1 MVDPASFIERERAR
15 RSRPLLRTTLG
26 KLLRRAR
33 LDQGRTLAD
42 VARAARVSMP
52 YLSELERGRK
62 EASSEI
68 LAAVCDA
75 LGVDLADLLAAAGRE
90 TAFRRGRQPAAVAS
104 PAFIRLGSAGDGLA
118 PPQLPG
124 AGEIT
129 PAAEPGPEGSAIRRP
144 GDASCLLAA

>member
-1 MVDPASFIERERAR
+1 MVDLGMLSEQERPR
-15 RSRPLLRTTLG
+15 RTRPLLRTTLG

-42 VARAARVSMP
+42 VARTAMVSMP

-68 LAAVCDA
+68 LAAVCEA

-90 TAFRRGRQPAAVAS
+90 LGFRPDRRPAV
-104 PAFIRLGSAGDGLA
+104 IRLDSVRDGLPHQLALPADSA
-118 PPQLPG
+118 PP
-124 AGEIT
+124 ASD
-129 PAAEPGPEGSAIRRP
+129 PGPQGQAGRRS
-144 GDASCLLAA
+144 GDAVCLLAA